1 MKKLLLVLLASA
13 FSAFGVYAQKAK
25 SSATPASLRLEGF
38 KQRQSLEQNSPFSQ
52 IPFRSV
58 GPTIMS
64 GRVVD
69 VDVNPNDPTE
79 FYVAYASGG
88 LWHTRNNGISFNP
101 IFDQQESMTIGDI
114 AIDWSS
120 WTPANQKTTIWV
132 GTGENNSSRSSYSG
146 TGIYKSEDNGKNW
159 QNMGLPES
167 HHIGRIVIHPKKSNT
182 VYVAVL
188 GHLYSP
194 NKERGLYKTS
204 DGGKTWKQTLSSNEN
219 TGAVDV
225 AIDPQNPEVLYAAM
239 WHRERRAWNFVEGG
253 NTSGIFKSV
262 DDGETWTAIS
272 GGQTGFPQGEGIGRI
287 GLAVYPKQ
295 PNIVYAI
302 VDNQSAREEEKKEKK
317 DEYNKD
323 TFRTIGKDAFLALD
337 DEKLNAFLRENRFP
351 AKHTAQSVKAS
362 VKTDELKP
370 AALVEYL
377 EDANSQMFGT
387 AIIEAEVY
395 RSDDAGKTW
404 KKANTQDLRGLYNTY
419 GYYFAQIRVSPNNP
433 DKVYI
438 MGVPIWK
445 SEDAAKTF
453 SSIDGDNVHADH
465 HALWINPNKE
475 GHLINGNDG
484 GINISYDDGKT
495 WFKANTPAVGQF
507 YSVNVDMSKPYRIYG
522 GLQDNGVWVGP
533 STYKAGYGWHDSG
546 DYPYKM
552 LNGGDGMQVAIDTRD
567 NNLVYTGSQYGYY
580 NRVNQQTKERLPF
593 QPKHELGER
602 PLRWNWESPIHLS
615 RHNQDVVYFGSNK
628 FHRSLNQATDFVTL
642 SGDLTK
648 GGKPGDVSYGTLTTI
663 EESPL
668 KFGLIYVGTDDGLVH
683 LTKDGGY
690 TWTRISDKLPQDLW
704 VSQVYPSAFEEG
716 TVYVSLNGYRNDD
729 FTAYVYRSGDYGK
742 NWSRIGNNLPMEPV
756 NVIKEDPKNKNLV
769 YVGTDHGL
777 YASLDQGNSFSRFSG
792 GLPAVAVHDLVV
804 HTREQDLVVATH
816 GRSLYVASV
825 KELQQLNPEV
835 LKKEIHLFESPSVSH
850 SAAWGRKFNGEF
862 FEPSFK
868 VAVSAANT
876 GDAELS
882 IKSENGLTLLQKQV
896 SLTRGLNYIAYDL
909 SISDSVSKN
918 YQDEL
923 KKSKK
928 AIPQVTDSKKMYL
941 QPGKY
946 QIELNTSSGY
956 KQTQTLTISAAGRG
970 SISYEPEAETEP
982 ERPDGK

>member
-38 KQRQSLEQNSPFSQ
+38 KQRQALEQNSPFSQ
-52 IPFRSV
+52 IQFRSV

-88 LWHTRNNGISFNP
+88 LWHTKNNGISFNP
-101 IFDQQESMTIGDI
+101 IFDQKESMTIGDI
-114 AIDWSS
+114 AIDWSE
-120 WTPANQKTTIWV
+120 WTSTNQKTTIWV

-167 HHIGRIVIHPKKSNT
+167 HHIGRIVIHPHKANT
-182 VYVAVL
+182 VFVAVL

-262 DDGETWTAIS
+262 DGGETWTAIS
-272 GGQTGFPQGEGIGRI
+272 GEQTGFPKGEGIGRI

-337 DEKLNAFLRENRFP
+337 DEKLNAFLRETRFP

-362 VKTDELKP
+362 VKTDKLKP

-465 HALWINPNKE
+465 HALWINPNKD

-484 GINISYDDGKT
+484 GINISYDDGET

-533 STYKAGYGWHDSG
+533 STYKAGYGWYDSG

-648 GGKPGDVSYGTLTTI
+648 GGKPGDVSYGTLTII

-729 FTAYVYRSGDYGK
+729 FTAYVYRSADYGK
-742 NWSRIGNNLPMEPV
+742 NWTRIGNNLPPEPV

-868 VAVSAANT
+868 IAVSAANA
-876 GDAELS
+876 GNAELS
-882 IKSENGLTLLQKQV
+882 IKSDSGLALLQKQV
-896 SLTRGLNYIAYDL
+896 SLTKGLNYIAYDL

-928 AIPQVTDSKKMYL
+928 AIPQLTDSKKMYL

-970 SISYEPEAETEP
+970 SISYEPEAESEP